1 MDEQILLS
9 VFVAVEG
16 AHAFSAF
23 MPSYFT
29 VKKFADQSEDV
40 SRLRSG
46 YVPAVAFNVAL
57 GSLVSALTRK
67 PAPLIMTIIVSI
79 FMIAMYEGA
88 VGRVY
93 EGEVGRVQT

>member
-29 VKKFADQSEDV
+29 VKKFADGSEDV
-40 SRLRSG
+40 DKLRSG
-46 YVPAVAFNVAL
+46 YVPAVMFNIAL
-57 GSLVSALTRK
+57 GGLVSGLIKK
-67 PAPLIMTIIVSI
+67 PTPLIMTIIVSM

-88 VGRVY
+88 ISRNKPS
-93 EGEVGRVQT
+93 